1 MCSNPQ
7 QNLQEANAL
16 IALVDGI
23 GAGVVINPEE
33 FTAEQQQCLVRH
45 YINAV
50 LARTS

>member
-1 MCSNPQ
+1 MHSNTQ

-23 GAGVVINPEE
+23 GTELVINPEK
-33 FTAEQQQCLVRH
+33 FTAEQQQYLVRR
-45 YINAV
+45 YLNAV